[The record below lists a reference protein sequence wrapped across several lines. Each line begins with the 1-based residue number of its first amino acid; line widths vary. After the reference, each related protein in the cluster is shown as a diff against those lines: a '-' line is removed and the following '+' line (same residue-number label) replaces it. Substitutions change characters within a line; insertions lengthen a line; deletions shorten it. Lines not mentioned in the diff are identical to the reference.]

1 MGTNISLKAGTAA
14 GTILSVLPN
23 LRSEDFAKTI
33 ILAFLGAVVS
43 FIATLLLKMLTKFK
57 KK

>member
-14 GTILSVLPN
+14 GTLLSILPN
-23 LRSEDFAKTI
+23 VSSEDFVKTV

-43 FIATLLLKMLTKFK
+43 FGATLLLKTLVKARK
-57 KK
+57 K